1 MVYYSR
7 RRATRKFYKKRA
19 IQKKRVYRRRNAGLA
34 RRVRSI
40 VNSMEET
47 KQKTTT
53 YTISFNSGIT
63 STSEIYNI
71 IPTLTKGDDSN
82 QRQGDKIQP
91 MWLKVCM
98 IMKYGTG
105 GSSVQPIHPHMF
117 CLIDKNQRN
126 SNNLFSTSYIL
137 NNGGTPTQFD
147 GTWSNS
153 NLPVDTEQF
162 KIVKRKKFRLAYNTL
177 PGGTATTVTDPN
189 EPIWKEYSF
198 KINLRKYTRTFDY
211 SGSNTSPE
219 NLNLGLA
226 FGYTRLDDVVDLTGT
241 PLTIMFQSTLYYK
254 DS

>member
-1 MVYYSR
+1 MYAKKYRSS
-7 RRATRKFYKKRA
+7 RKFGRVRKTYGRKRYYK
-19 IQKKRVYRRRNAGLA
+19 RRTNLV

-40 VNSMEET
+40 VNNMEET

-53 YTISFNSGIT
+53 YTISFNSGIA

-71 IPTLTKGDDSN
+71 IPTLTKGTDSN
-82 QRQGDKIQP
+82 QRTGDKVQP

-98 IMKYGTG
+98 VMKYGTG

-126 SNNLFSTSYIL
+126 ANNLFSTSYFL

-147 GTWSNS
+147 GTWATS
-153 NLPVDTEQF
+153 NLPVDTEAF
-162 KIVKRKKFRLAYNTL
+162 KLVKRKKFKLAYNTL

-189 EPIWKEYSF
+189 EPIWREYSF
-198 KINLRKYTRTFDY
+198 RINLRKYARYFDY

-241 PLTIMFQSTLYYK
+241 PLTVMFQSTFYYK